1 MKGKIFSKEFLE
13 NLELI
18 FQRNTELRP
27 DLNGNPFFGRPLER
41 QKKIGSGRRKCSPK
55 KIKKLAL
62 HRIKMVNKNRQIST
76 RPSLTELRKH
86 PSNLLAE
93 TF

>member
-41 QKKIGSGRRKCSPK
+41 AKKDWEWKAEMFAQKNKKISFTP
-55 KIKKLAL
+55 
-62 HRIKMVNKNRQIST
+62 N
-76 RPSLTELRKH
+76 
-86 PSNLLAE
+86 
-93 TF
+93 